1 MGFLSECMSKGF
13 RSRDFPGSLVVQT
26 FPSNAKDAGSV
37 PGQGA
42 KITHASWPNKQK
54 VKQKQYYGRLDK
66 DF

>member
-1 MGFLSECMSKGF
+1 MSKGF

-42 KITHASWPNKQK
+42 KIAHASWPNKQGETEA
-54 VKQKQYYGRLDK
+54 VLWQTR
-66 DF
+66 

>member
-26 FPSNAKDAGSV
+26 LPSNATDAGSI

-42 KITHASWPNKQK
+42 KIAHASWPNKPERETET
-54 VKQKQYYGRLDK
+54 VL
-66 DF
+66 